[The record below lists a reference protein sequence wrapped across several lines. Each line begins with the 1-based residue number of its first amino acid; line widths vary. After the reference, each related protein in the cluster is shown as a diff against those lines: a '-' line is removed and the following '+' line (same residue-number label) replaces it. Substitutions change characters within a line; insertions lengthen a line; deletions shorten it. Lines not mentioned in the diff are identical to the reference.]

1 MKEVQVKSL
10 GLVYPVKVPE
20 TVEEFD
26 TLAGKVGACL
36 ESAIANEIYRGTNAE
51 FRSAFID
58 ALPEATGIQRN
69 AIATGETEEIEDE
82 DGNKSTVEVTK
93 LEDEGKYFDRVC
105 AELGIDKSDSAA
117 KQARFQDII
126 DKLYA
131 DEKTSWS
138 FDPSPAKRKSGARKP
153 AKLTKS
159 ALETAA
165 YVISL
170 GEENLQTVVANLKKN
185 GFEVVVDPEKGITQQ
200 NLATAIWM
208 HERAKA
214 TAAKR
219 AQELLMG

>member
-1 MKEVQVKSL
+1 MKEIQVKSL
-10 GLVYPVKVPE
+10 GLIYPVKVPE

-26 TLAGKVGACL
+26 ELAGRVGACL
-36 ESAIANEIYRGTNAE
+36 ESAVSNEIYRGTNAE

-69 AIATGETEEIEDE
+69 AIATGETEEVEDE
-82 DGNKSTVEVTK
+82 DGNKTTVEVTK

-105 AELGIDKSDSAA
+105 AELGIDKSDNEA
-117 KQARFQDII
+117 KQARFQPII

-131 DEKTSWS
+131 EGSWS
-138 FDPSPAKRKSGARKP
+138 FDPSPAKRKSGTRKP
-153 AKLTKS
+153 AKLTKG

-165 YVISL
+165 YAISL
-170 GEENLQTVVANLKKN
+170 GEEALQKIVSNLKKN
-185 GFEVVVDPEKGITQQ
+185 GFEVVIDPEKGITQQ

-219 AQELLMG
+219 AQELLVG